1 MKITALFFSILASAS
16 FLTAANQ
23 PAASDSV
30 DFIGVSITANGPLF
44 VLHDKATRESSPW
57 LKLDQTWR
65 GYTTKSYEPK
75 SEKLTVKRATTEL
88 TLSLRRGQVA
98 QAAHHKPHITTGTA
112 SVQSDLKI
120 YSPDATIDL
129 GRGQSVSSPTAIM
142 VSDEHLKIIGGDLAV
157 QMPRG
162 VITANDATLDTE
174 KGMLTAKTV
183 RLTFPPKLRPQSDEP
198 KKD

>member
-1 MKITALFFSILASAS
+1 MKTTALFFSLLMSAVFLAAAS
-16 FLTAANQ
+16 P
-23 PAASDSV
+23 PAATDSV
-30 DFIGVSITANGPLF
+30 DFIGVSVTTTGPLF
-44 VLHDKATRESSPW
+44 ALHDKTTRESSPW

-88 TLSLRRGQVA
+88 TLSLLPGQVA
-98 QAAHHKPHITTGTA
+98 QAAHRKPHITTGTT
-112 SVQSDLKI
+112 SVQNDLKI
-120 YSPDATIDL
+120 YSFDATIDL
-129 GRGQSVSSPTAIM
+129 GRGQSVSSPTGIM

-183 RLTFPPKLRPQSDEP
+183 RLTFPPKPRPRSDEP